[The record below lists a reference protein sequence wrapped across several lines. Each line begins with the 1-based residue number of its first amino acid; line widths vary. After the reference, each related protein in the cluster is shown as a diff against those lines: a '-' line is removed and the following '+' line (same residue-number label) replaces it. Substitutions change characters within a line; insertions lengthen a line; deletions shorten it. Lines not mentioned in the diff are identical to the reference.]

1 MPLFWG
7 KKKDC
12 WFHCCVLRGLK
23 MLCYLPCM
31 LVHQRIAAS
40 SKTSSRHNVCP
51 LVGGPAR
58 LRQFISAVFM
68 LVKQRYML
76 SNKRAA
82 SARSEKFNWS
92 FSMVSARWRF
102 ERSKRVGL
110 GSRMSSVHWYFLWFM
125 LDRSDLKSNEDY
137 QNCTVLQHEKLPL
150 TSLAAGFVSSWVN
163 VCAHLR
169 KSAHTVCICMVGFE
183 KAHVV
188 SEGSSRSTSS
198 FRNPKLQI

>member
-1 MPLFWG
+1 MCAFVLG
-7 KKKDC
+7 QKKDC

-125 LDRSDLKSNEDY
+125 LAA
-137 QNCTVLQHEKLPL
+137 TVRLEVKWRLPEL
-150 TSLAAGFVSSWVN
+150 HRIAAREI
-163 VCAHLR
+163 AADQL
-169 KSAHTVCICMVGFE
+169 
-183 KAHVV
+183 
-188 SEGSSRSTSS
+188 SRWIRVQLS
-198 FRNPKLQI
+198 